1 MESWGFEVRETH
13 NGREGVEASIVGA
26 AGCDE
31 FIRKPFCEEYIFK
44 AMADH
49 TGVQFT
55 DEEATEAPATTAHRS
70 LTADVLATLA
80 RRAGPP
86 TRIAPSWPAEI
97 TAEHGKLAAARSR
110 LADDFQFDEILTLA
124 NDYGDQQS
132 IDDPIVFLQRTNI
145 KRRLCSISP
154 TCKR

>member
-1 MESWGFEVRETH
+1 LESWGFEVRETH

-86 TRIAPSWPAEI
+86 HCT
-97 TAEHGKLAAARSR
+97 KLASGNNRRARQTSR
-110 LADDFQFDEILTLA
+110 
-124 NDYGDQQS
+124 G
-132 IDDPIVFLQRTNI
+132 PIAL
-145 KRRLCSISP
+145 S
-154 TCKR
+154 